1 MDTDKTPY
9 KLWMRYNPNL
19 SHLKKFGCIAYALIQ
34 IDHRKKLDSHY
45 NLPPHPSFSNP
56 P

>member
-9 KLWMRYNPNL
+9 KLWMGCNHDL
-19 SHLKKFGCIAYALIQ
+19 SHLKKFGYTAYALMQ
-34 IDHRKKLDSHY
+34 IDHRKKLDSYY
-45 NLPPHPSFSNP
+45 NLSPHPRFSNP